1 MKKLLLILST
11 VMLSCTKPALSH
23 SVRVI
28 TFAMDENGNYVQPTN
43 TVMYLNGTKCVCF
56 SDTIYGYNT
65 NPTFNL
71 DNVNDGD
78 ELHVVSFV
86 NVGESI
92 QYKTIRVYV
101 DNRVVFNVSNVTN
114 VNQIVKLR

>member
-11 VMLSCTKPALSH
+11 VMLSCTKPASSH
-23 SVRVI
+23 IVRVI
-28 TFAMDENGNYVQPTN
+28 TFAMDENNNYVQPTN
-43 TVMYLNGTKCVCF
+43 TAMYLNGTKCVCF

-86 NVGESI
+86 NAGEPI

-101 DNRVVFNVSNVTN
+101 DNKVVFNVSNATN